1 MQFKGKELAVPTY
14 KNVFTAFFRIFGEK
28 TWIDLDILDICRIY
42 VDHLFVPELANSL
55 KMYREKGSVPIVL
68 GIVDDVHNFMRIKD
82 KSTENHNALYS
93 FVLCWSEL
101 ITPKSV
107 IIGHVAF
114 FKCYFL
120 GISIFASIC
129 WKCSSCRSARLG
141 F

>member
-82 KSTENHNALYS
+82 KSKENHNALYS
-93 FVLCWSEL
+93 LVLCWSEL
-101 ITPKSV
+101 LAPKSV

-114 FKCYFL
+114 F
-120 GISIFASIC
+120 
-129 WKCSSCRSARLG
+129 
-141 F
+141 